1 MRSVEQ
7 DTDAKFSF
15 LQTIPKIIVTRISPN
30 KRTLTLSVLY
40 RLQSASVIWLGCIT
54 RCRF

>member
-15 LQTIPKIIVTRISPN
+15 LLTIPKITVTRISPN
-30 KRTLTLSVLY
+30 KRTLLYPFY